1 MAHGFLSYYFCYS
14 LLETGLFLS
23 LMASYILL
31 ETGIACF
38 DDSWLLTVT
47 LFLGIFTRFKYRC
60 WKLHAYWWVHSYF
73 ISLPFHIISVL
84 MFFSPLQML
93 TLLEGA
99 IRRDYLSSD
108 FETSNELL
116 NNSKTEDMSSQNP
129 SSLPGTSVLPWVPDT
144 TAAITLRMLDLDYA
158 VSYVQNQKKERDG
171 GDSVVR

>member
-1 MAHGFLSYYFCYS
+1 
-14 LLETGLFLS
+14 
-23 LMASYILL
+23 
-31 ETGIACF
+31 
-38 DDSWLLTVT
+38 
-47 LFLGIFTRFKYRC
+47 
-60 WKLHAYWWVHSYF
+60 
-73 ISLPFHIISVL
+73 
-84 MFFSPLQML
+84 ML